1 MFEFTSLEEGAAAAG
16 KASGVNMAFRA
27 RQNCFCD
34 SSRSTAIAR
43 GRYFVRTVSFR
54 STSPSSVRARERL
67 RRSMIAVEAPDGRA
81 PGLRGAPPSRRD
93 EGAYCRYV
101 TDEQRSQPGCADAR
115 AIDLAIRGDECRDRL
130 GHVTLSAQCI
140 SPSKRPL
147 LRFVAESARRAK
159 RVLCLRSIFRSTRT
173 LVGNVRANR
182 RGGASASRIRYES
195 YAPPCGF
202 PRPLTQT
209 PASQYR
215 KTVTNA

>member
-1 MFEFTSLEEGAAAAG
+1 
-16 KASGVNMAFRA
+16 MAFRA

-34 SSRSTAIAR
+34 SSRGTAIAR

-67 RRSMIAVEAPDGRA
+67 RRSMIAVEAPDGRAPGLRGAPPSRRPAFEA